1 MSFDQRKRE
10 PFSEELALHNLK
22 ELTEAERAGLHLLM
36 IQTSDPY
43 EREDILEEAQQL
55 ANKRAEEA
63 KKTQLCRHES
73 AFKEDTKGNKG

>member
-1 MSFDQRKRE
+1 MSFNQRKRE
-10 PFSEELALHNLK
+10 VFPEELALRNLK
-22 ELTEAERAGLHLLM
+22 ELTDAERAGLHLLM

-63 KKTQLCRHES
+63 KKHSMPPR
-73 AFKEDTKGNKG
+73 KRV